1 MHHEDNR
8 LKISARVT
16 IPLSEI
22 ELSAVRASG
31 PGGQNVNKVSSAV
44 HLRFDIADSSL
55 PDFYKQRLLKLN
67 DSRITR
73 EGVVVIKAQNHR
85 DREKNRAE
93 ALQRLEQLVRSVA
106 AVRKKR
112 IATKP
117 TQGSRQRRLES
128 KKRHGQQKA
137 LRRKPVE

>member
-1 MHHEDNR
+1 MDKQTDHLE
-8 LKISARVT
+8 ISARVS

-31 PGGQNVNKVSSAV
+31 PGGQNVNKVSSAI
-44 HLRFDIADSSL
+44 HLRFDIAGSSL

-93 ALQRLEQLVRSVA
+93 ALQRLEQLIRRVA

-117 TQGSRQRRLES
+117 TQGSRQRRLDS

-137 LRRKPVE
+137 LRRKPEE